1 MASVFVF
8 EFEVGLIAG
17 ICMIG
22 IIGRMLYWRKQ
33 WLESFLRTDE
43 EPDGCYQVVMRTRSP
58 YHKIAIAESEGVYHL
73 YADGMRMMSTNEAEE
88 QYAEAMVH
96 VPMAAAVN
104 REAVLIIGSGTG
116 TTTREMLRYEDVET
130 LTAVDLDPMIVEL
143 GMNYEPFVSFT
154 NDALHDIRVNNVLGD
169 GRTYI
174 ENCSDRWDV
183 ILIDLPAPSSLAFEL
198 SKLFSVEFYRLLK
211 ARLNPGGVI
220 AIACPLVSL
229 MPEYVAAVQATLR
242 TAGFMVT
249 LYHANDVVDFAIN
262 NVICL
267 ATLRPMPLESIKPL
281 KELNHWSKEQLAD
294 MFVIPRYLRTDW
306 DEDEVQ
312 TDRNT
317 LLIDIVE
324 HEFDD

>member
-1 MASVFVF
+1 MFVF
-8 EFEVGLIAG
+8 EFEVGLLTGVCIV
-17 ICMIG
+17 G
-22 IIGRMLYWRKQ
+22 IIWRMLYWRKQ
-33 WLESFLRTDE
+33 WLESYIRADE
-43 EPDGCYQVVMRTRSP
+43 EPNGSYKVVMRKRSP

-73 YADGMRMMSTNEAEE
+73 YADGMRMMSTDEAEE
-88 QYAEAMVH
+88 QCAEALVH

-116 TTTREMLRYEDVET
+116 TTTREVLRHEDVET
-130 LTAVDLDPMIVEL
+130 ITAVELDPLIVEL

-154 NDALHDIRVNNVLGD
+154 NGALHDLRVNNVQSD

-183 ILIDLPAPSSLAFEL
+183 ILIDLPAPSSSSFEL

-211 ARLNPGGVI
+211 ARLNPGGAI
-220 AIACPLVSL
+220 AIACPIVSL
-229 MPEYVAAVQATLR
+229 MPEYVSAVQATLI
-242 TAGFMVT
+242 TAGFLVT

-262 NVICL
+262 GIICL
-267 ATLRPMPLESIKPL
+267 ATLKPMISDAIEPLMAF
-281 KELNHWSKEQLAD
+281 NHWSKEQLAD

-324 HEFDD
+324 HEFED